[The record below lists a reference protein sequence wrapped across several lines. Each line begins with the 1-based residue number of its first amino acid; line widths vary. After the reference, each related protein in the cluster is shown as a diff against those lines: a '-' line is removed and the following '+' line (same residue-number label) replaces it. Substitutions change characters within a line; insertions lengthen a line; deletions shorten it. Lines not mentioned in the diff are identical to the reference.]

1 MTKEQKFRR
10 KRSAADFDDR
20 EDDFILADLDS
31 MLHEVEPAPVPLNHF
46 LDDEDV
52 IDRLLVNAGFDNPV
66 NNEKDS
72 QTLVVDDISLTD
84 DYKDANEYVIDPEKL
99 AEPDRQVEIEDISDR
114 DIHHV
119 TDSEAFATKGTHLR
133 TGSDNKTAGQETLA
147 GSGNKNDPA
156 VNIEPY
162 ENFDSVDAVQ
172 KEGRFSDN
180 QTYANLDEK
189 NIVNSD
195 KDISGP
201 EISKLSLDNAA
212 AGVFLVKEGISKP
225 ARQQQP
231 FSEVNYPKED
241 QEPKINKA
249 SMIKQKSLKSEL
261 DFIKNQPQDTG
272 NNPKNVSTITYLS
285 LGFAVAAFI
294 SSIVMGVLLSKI
306 QTKVSK
312 LSDLVSILEEDM
324 SGMAEKDSD
333 LEINSEESYRE
344 KLTPKA
350 NGSSEHTENQSLSSS
365 DISEQKITAHN
376 HRMSNDNKSVDNP
389 PAKSPFPE
397 QKEPTAKDKTEPAKH
412 KSTQMQNPGGWS
424 INLTAYED
432 FNYAKSRAAKYIQRK
447 IPVKVVTVDM
457 NNSTWYRLKVDGF
470 KNKEDADAYAAKI
483 KKSLNLSSATVVN
496 K

>member
-10 KRSAADFDDR
+10 KRSAADFDER

-31 MLHEVEPAPVPLNHF
+31 MLHDVEPTPVPLNHF
-46 LDDEDV
+46 LDDEEV

-72 QTLVVDDISLTD
+72 QTLFVDDISLTN

-119 TDSEAFATKGTHLR
+119 TDSEAFATKGSHLR
-133 TGSDNKTAGQETLA
+133 TVSDNKTAEQETLA
-147 GSGNKNDPA
+147 GSGNKNDPT

-180 QTYANLDEK
+180 QTYANLDDK
-189 NIVNSD
+189 NIVTSD

-201 EISKLSLDNAA
+201 EISKLPLDNAA

-225 ARQQQP
+225 AKQQQP

-249 SMIKQKSLKSEL
+249 SMIKQKSIKSEQDL
-261 DFIKNQPQDTG
+261 IKNPLQDTG
-272 NNPKNVSTITYLS
+272 NNPKKVPAITYLS
-285 LGFAVAAFI
+285 FGFAVAAFI

-333 LEINSEESYRE
+333 LEVNNDDSDSGKLATKTNRSEEKTERTSSSTTAISE
-344 KLTPKA
+344 HKLTA
-350 NGSSEHTENQSLSSS
+350 
-365 DISEQKITAHN
+365 IN
-376 HRMSNDNKSVDNP
+376 HRSSKDTKAVENP
-389 PAKSPFPE
+389 AAKSPVPGK
-397 QKEPTAKDKTEPAKH
+397 KEPSVSVSDKTEPARNKAT
-412 KSTQMQNPGGWS
+412 KVANPGGWS
-424 INLTAYED
+424 VNLTAYED
-432 FNYAKSRAAKYIQRK
+432 LDYAKSRAAKYLQK
-447 IPVKVVTVDM
+447 KVPVKVVNVDM
-457 NNSTWYRLKVDGF
+457 NNSTWYSLRWTALKL
-470 KNKEDADAYAAKI
+470 KMTQMHTPPK
-483 KKSLNLSSATVVN
+483 
-496 K
+496 